1 MAQQRKVKGWFT
13 TEGRPGDR
21 TLAQQLTGLDDLR
34 ARVKDKTILDVGCA
48 EGLISMQLF
57 DDGAAAVH
65 GLEIVPGHVEVANK
79 LRGARACTFEVADAN
94 TYEPVRQY
102 DIVIM
107 LALLQKLRDPSAA
120 CKRLIAASRH
130 MVVLRLP
137 PATAP
142 TVIDARSG
150 GQPHHIGAVMTSNGF
165 MLKASNR
172 GHLNEWV
179 GTYERIAP

>member
-1 MAQQRKVKGWFT
+1 MAQQRSIRGWFST
-13 TEGRPGDR
+13 PNRPGDR

-34 ARVKDKTILDVGCA
+34 ARVRGKTVLDVGCA
-48 EGLISMQLF
+48 EGLIAMQLF

-65 GLEIVPGHVEVANK
+65 GLEIVNEHVIVANR
-79 LRGARACTFEVADAN
+79 LRGDRACTFEVADAN
-94 TYEPVRQY
+94 DYKPVREY

-107 LALLQKLRDPSAA
+107 LALLQKLRNPSAA
-120 CKRLIAASRH
+120 CARLIAAARS

-150 GQPHHIGAVMTSNGF
+150 DVPHHIGQVMTSNGF
-165 MLKASNR
+165 MLKNAQT
-172 GHLNEWV
+172 GFLGEWI
-179 GTYERIAP
+179 GTYERVAP